1 MTPRPESSGSRP
13 KGTAGEKIPEQPTA
27 AQQKSAAKKTAVPKQ
42 AAAKKAAPAKATARK
57 ATAGKTTVGKTAAKK
72 AATKKTAA
80 KKTAVEQPTPEAATA
95 GTATVKKASA
105 KKTAVEQPTP
115 EAATA
120 GTATV
125 KKASAKKTAVE
136 QPTPETATVKKAAA
150 KKAAVKKSAAKK
162 ATRVKATAGRTTA
175 VKAAAAKSTAAESV
189 ADEAA
194 AAKSPAA
201 KTLGKKTAAKKTAA
215 KKAPAKK
222 APAKKP
228 TTAKTT
234 VGEATGA
241 GATGAGATA
250 AGAHAAEAPGAGAPA
265 AGAHAAEAPGAGAPA
280 KKAAAKKTTPAR
292 TTVAKAAAKRT
303 GAGAAPAGKPVAK
316 KSAAKKSAAKKA
328 PARKAPATQAPSG
341 QAPPE
346 KAPPEKAPT
355 GQATAEKAPTGQ
367 ASPDKAPTGHAPA
380 GKAASVQVAPP
391 EVEVAVSPAVDA
403 VDRERLLG
411 GTHHAPHSVL
421 GAHPVPGGVAFRA
434 LRPYALSVTVVSG
447 ELRAELHDDGDGFF
461 SGLLPLREVPAYR
474 LVVEY
479 EGTVLETEDAYRFLP
494 TLGDLDL
501 HLIGEGR
508 HEELWTALGAHPTV
522 HQGVTGT
529 RFAVWAPNAQGVRVT
544 GTFNFWDG
552 TGHIM
557 RSLGSSGVWELFLP
571 DVGEGELYK
580 FEITRPDG
588 SKTLRADPLARR
600 TEVPP
605 ATSSVITSSEY
616 EWGDAQWLARRAEV
630 PAHEAPFSVYE
641 VHLPSWR
648 PGLTYRQLAE
658 QLPGYVKNLGFT
670 HVELMPVAEHP
681 FGGSWGYQVTGF
693 YAPTAR
699 LGTPDDFRYL
709 VDSLH
714 RAGIG
719 VLMDW
724 VPAHFPRDDWAL
736 AEFDGRPLYEHEDP
750 LRAAHPD
757 WGTLEFD
764 FGRNEVRNFLVAN
777 AVYWCEEFHIDGLR
791 VDAVASM
798 LYLDYSREPGQW
810 TPNEHG
816 GRENLDAVA
825 FLQEMNATVYR
836 RVPGVVTIAEESTA
850 WDGVTRATHHKGPS
864 GFGGLGFGLKWN
876 MGWMHDS
883 LQYMSHE
890 PVYRKYHH
898 GEMTF
903 SMVYAYSENYVL
915 PISHDEVVHGK
926 RSLVSKM
933 PGDWWQQRAGVR
945 SYLGF
950 MWAHPGKQLLFMG
963 QEFAQGAEWSEAHG
977 PDWWLLDPGYGAEP
991 DHRGVRDL
999 VRDLNTVYRATPA
1012 LWRLDTDPAGFEW
1025 IVGDAADD
1033 NVLAFLRLDPEGV
1046 PVLAVSNFAPVTR
1059 QDYRLGVPDDVPA
1072 WHEAL
1077 NTDAARYGGSDVT
1090 NPHPVKPEPQSWH
1103 GRPAS
1108 IRLTLPPLA
1117 TVWLRPA

>member
-13 KGTAGEKIPEQPTA
+13 QGTAGEKIPEQPTA
-27 AQQKSAAKKTAVPKQ
+27 AQKKSAAKKTAVPKQ
-42 AAAKKAAPAKATARK
+42 AAAKKTAPAKT
-57 ATAGKTTVGKTAAKK
+57 TAAKK
-72 AATKKTAA
+72 AAAKKTPAGQSPASKATAKKAAPAKTTAKKAVAKKTAPEKAVAKKAAPAKAATKKTTAKETTAKKAVTKKAAAAKTTTAKPTTAKSTAAKSTTTTAAAKKTAA
-80 KKTAVEQPTPEAATA
+80 KKTTAKKATA
-95 GTATVKKASA
+95 TKAPA
-105 KKTAVEQPTP
+105 
-115 EAATA
+115 
-120 GTATV
+120 
-125 KKASAKKTAVE
+125 
-136 QPTPETATVKKAAA
+136 KKAAA
-150 KKAAVKKSAAKK
+150 KKAAV
-162 ATRVKATAGRTTA
+162 R
-175 VKAAAAKSTAAESV
+175 
-189 ADEAA
+189 
-194 AAKSPAA
+194 
-201 KTLGKKTAAKKTAA
+201 
-215 KKAPAKK
+215 KAPAKK
-222 APAKKP
+222 A
-228 TTAKTT
+228 
-234 VGEATGA
+234 V
-241 GATGAGATA
+241 
-250 AGAHAAEAPGAGAPA
+250 
-265 AGAHAAEAPGAGAPA
+265 
-280 KKAAAKKTTPAR
+280 
-292 TTVAKAAAKRT
+292 
-303 GAGAAPAGKPVAK
+303 
-316 KSAAKKSAAKKA
+316 
-328 PARKAPATQAPSG
+328 
-341 QAPPE
+341 
-346 KAPPEKAPT
+346 
-355 GQATAEKAPTGQ
+355 
-367 ASPDKAPTGHAPA
+367 A
-380 GKAASVQVAPP
+380 GKAAAAQVVPP
-391 EVEVAVSPAVDA
+391 EMEVAVSPAVDA
-403 VDRERLLG
+403 VDRERLLA
-411 GTHHAPHSVL
+411 GTHHDPHSVL
-421 GAHPVPGGVAFRA
+421 GAHPVPGGIAFRA
-434 LRPYALSVTVVSG
+434 FRPYARSVTVIAG
-447 ELRAELHDDGDGFF
+447 ELRAELHADGEGFF
-461 SGLLPLREVPAYR
+461 SGLLPLPEVPEYR
-474 LVVEY
+474 LLVAY

-508 HEELWTALGAHPTV
+508 HEELWTALGAHPMT

-529 RFAVWAPNAQGVRVT
+529 RFAVWAPNARGVRVA

-552 TGHIM
+552 TGHAM

-571 DVGEGELYK
+571 DIGEGELYK
-580 FEITRPDG
+580 YEITRPDG
-588 SKTLRADPLARR
+588 SKTMRADPLARR

-616 EWGDAQWLARRAEV
+616 EWGDADWLSRRAEA

-658 QLPGYVKNLGFT
+658 QLPGYVKGLGFT

-709 VDSLH
+709 VDKLH
-714 RAGIG
+714 QAGIG
-719 VLMDW
+719 VIMDW

-736 AEFDGRPLYEHEDP
+736 AEFDGRPLYEHADP

-764 FGRNEVRNFLVAN
+764 YGRNEVRNFLVAN

-898 GEMTF
+898 HEMTF

-926 RSLVSKM
+926 GSLVSKM

-945 SYLGF
+945 AYLGF

-977 PDWWLLDPGYGAEP
+977 PDWWLLDPGYGAEA

-1012 LWRLDTDPAGFEW
+1012 LWRLDTDPDGFEW

-1033 NVLAFLRLDPEGV
+1033 NVLAFLRLDPEGN
-1046 PVLAVSNFAPVTR
+1046 PLLAVSNFAPVVR
-1059 QDYRLGVPDDVPA
+1059 QDYRLGVPEDVPA
-1072 WHEAL
+1072 WHEAV

-1090 NPHPVKPEPQSWH
+1090 RADPVKPEAQPWH

>member
-42 AAAKKAAPAKATARK
+42 AAAKKSAPAKATAKK
-57 ATAGKTTVGKTAAKK
+57 ATAAKTTVGKTVAKK

-80 KKTAVEQPTPEAATA
+80 KKTAVERPAA
-95 GTATVKKASA
+95 
-105 KKTAVEQPTP
+105 
-115 EAATA
+115 
-120 GTATV
+120 
-125 KKASAKKTAVE
+125 
-136 QPTPETATVKKAAA
+136 ETATVKKATAA

-162 ATRVKATAGRTTA
+162 ATTVKATAARTPA
-175 VKAAAAKSTAAESV
+175 VKAAAAKSSAAESV
-189 ADEAA
+189 AAGAA

-201 KTLGKKTAAKKTAA
+201 KTTAKKTAA

-222 APAKKP
+222 ALSKKA
-228 TTAKTT
+228 TAAKTT
-234 VGEATGA
+234 AVEATGA
-241 GATGAGATA
+241 GAPAVGA
-250 AGAHAAEAPGAGAPA
+250 
-265 AGAHAAEAPGAGAPA
+265 A
-280 KKAAAKKTTPAR
+280 KKAAAKKTTPAE
-292 TTVAKAAAKRT
+292 TTVAAARKT
-303 GAGAAPAGKPVAK
+303 GAPAAPPAGKPV
-316 KSAAKKSAAKKA
+316 AKKSAAKKA
-328 PARKAPATQAPSG
+328 PARKAPARKAPATQAPTG
-341 QAPPE
+341 QAS
-346 KAPPEKAPT
+346 PEKAPT
-355 GQATAEKAPTGQ
+355 GQALTGQ
-367 ASPDKAPTGHAPA
+367 APA
-380 GKAASVQVAPP
+380 AEAAAAQVVPA
-391 EVEVAVSPAVDA
+391 ELEVAVSPAVDA
-403 VDRERLLG
+403 VDRERLLD

-508 HEELWTALGAHPTV
+508 HEELWTALGAHPMV

-529 RFAVWAPNAQGVRVT
+529 RFAVWAPNARGVRVT

-616 EWGDAQWLARRAEV
+616 EWGDAEWLARRAEA

-709 VDSLH
+709 VDKLH
-714 RAGIG
+714 QAGIG

-890 PVYRKYHH
+890 PVHRKYHH

-1072 WHEAL
+1072 WHEAV
-1077 NTDAARYGGSDVT
+1077 NTDAARYGGSDVI
-1090 NPHPVKPEPQSWH
+1090 NPDPVKPEPQSWH